1 MDGQKDSLPTY
12 FKSVINRATKTSAAL
27 HGEEVRAIR
36 DCSQLDIK
44 KSIGQ
49 TPSDIY
55 RNKKK
60 PSSKFH
66 ILDLLTAEMFYW
78 IIPILYAQTLVRIC
92 NCRLPACSIHIRRIV
107 RTKLIASRL
116 LNSRSFLPKKKPDQ
130 FRYFYFIDIYL
141 TKWLHINP
149 LNSTVMCVLV
159 LPSVL
164 GSASYLDM

>member
-36 DCSQLDIK
+36 DCSQIDIK

-66 ILDLLTAEMFYW
+66 ILDLLTAEIFYW
-78 IIPILYAQTLVRIC
+78 IIPILYAFAIA
-92 NCRLPACSIHIRRIV
+92 AC
-107 RTKLIASRL
+107 
-116 LNSRSFLPKKKPDQ
+116 
-130 FRYFYFIDIYL
+130 
-141 TKWLHINP
+141 LHVVNIFEELCAQN
-149 LNSTVMCVLV
+149 
-159 LPSVL
+159 
-164 GSASYLDM
+164 